1 MYCLPL
7 GVEYMTLF
15 SLAKKNIK
23 GNFSSYLVYFI
34 SLVFSMVIYF
44 TFVSLQYSEKIQENI
59 LLSDTMNFMFMAA
72 SFVLIVFAAVFI
84 LYSNSFFMRKRKK
97 EVGLYSMLGLKKKTI
112 GRLLFYENLIM
123 GILALA
129 VGILFGTILSKL
141 FSMILIHLMGS
152 TSEIDFG
159 MSIEAIA
166 QTAIV
171 FMVIILFTSIQGYRL
186 IYRFKLIELFNAAKK
201 GEQIPKSSLLSS
213 TIGILLLVISYW
225 LILRP
230 FPEELTNE
238 YIQLNYGT
246 ALIILILG
254 THLFFR
260 FVTVSL
266 LKMTQKNKSYYY
278 KGTNLIETAQLIFR
292 LKGNA
297 RTFTLIAILS
307 AATISFF
314 GATYGGYYGNERQA
328 KEDVPFSYSHLS
340 HGDTFDKKVEAIVKE
355 DRNHP
360 VVAQL
365 TIPVVEAKGKLS
377 FNLDYLTD
385 PMKIISEETFNSV
398 SSALDR
404 EDTVSLSGNEAA
416 VIKPRLTKFTDH
428 DFQGETI
435 ALEPD
440 FGGMLKMVDMV
451 EGHVLPFEFPDFFIV
466 VSNGKFKQLS
476 SVSTPLVYK
485 AYEVVDEQTTAKTS
499 KELSILVGEDFQVS
513 PTYYLE
519 YKEGKEGNAL
529 NLFIMGF
536 LGLVFLAAT
545 GSIIYFKQLTEANEV
560 KSEYEILRKI
570 GVGKKELSKSI
581 QKQTLFIFGLPLLVG
596 LVHGAAI
603 LHFTSN
609 FLSNLIGAKMFV
621 PMLTATLAFIGIYF
635 LYYVLT
641 VKTYNSIVNK

>member
-1 MYCLPL
+1 
-7 GVEYMTLF
+7 MTLF
-15 SLAKKNIK
+15 SLAAKNIK

-72 SFVLIVFAAVFI
+72 SFVLIIFAAVFI
-84 LYSNSFFMRKRKK
+84 IYSNSFFMRKRKR
-97 EVGLYSMLGLKKKTI
+97 EVGLYSMLGLRKKTI
-112 GRLLFYENLIM
+112 GRMLFYENLIM

-159 MSIEAIA
+159 FSIEAIA

-171 FMVIILFTSIQGYRL
+171 FIVIILFTSIQGYRL
-186 IYRFKLIELFNAAKK
+186 IYRFKLIELFNASKK
-201 GEQIPKSSLLSS
+201 GEQVPKASLLSS
-213 TIGILLLVISYW
+213 TMGILLLAVSYW
-225 LILRP
+225 LILRS
-230 FPEELTNE
+230 FPEELTIE

-246 ALIILILG
+246 ALIILIIG
-254 THLFFR
+254 THLFFQS
-260 FVTVSL
+260 VTVSL
-266 LKMTQKNKSYYY
+266 LKMKQKKKGSYY

-314 GATYGGYYGNERQA
+314 GATYGGYYGNERQS

-340 HGDTFDKKVEAIVKE
+340 QGDTFDAEIESIIKE

-360 VVAQL
+360 VTAQL

-377 FNLDYLTD
+377 FTLDYLTD
-385 PMKIISEETFNSV
+385 PVKIISEETFNSV

-416 VIKPRLTKFTDH
+416 VIKPRLTKFTDN

-435 ALEPD
+435 DLDSAMDEKLE
-440 FGGMLKMVDMV
+440 LIDMV
-451 EGHVLPFEFPDFFIV
+451 GGNVLPFDYPDFFVV
-466 VSNGKFKQLS
+466 VSNDRFEQLANES
-476 SVSTPLVYK
+476 APLVYK
-485 AYEVVDEQTTAKTS
+485 AYEVVDEQTTAETS
-499 KELSILVGEDFQVS
+499 KKLNSLFSKDFQTS
-513 PTYYLE
+513 STYYLE

-560 KSEYEILRKI
+560 KPQYEILRKI
-570 GVGKKELSKSI
+570 GVSRKEVSKSI
-581 QKQTLFIFGLPLLVG
+581 QKQTLFVFGLPLVVG
-596 LVHGAAI
+596 VIHGAAI

-609 FLSNLIGAKMFV
+609 FLSNLIGASMFV
-621 PMLTATLAFIGIYF
+621 PMLTAMLAFIGIYL
-635 LYYVLT
+635 LYYLLT
-641 VKTYNSIVNK
+641 VKTYNRIVNK

>member
-1 MYCLPL
+1 
-7 GVEYMTLF
+7 MTLF
-15 SLAKKNIK
+15 SLAKKNIR

-72 SFVLIVFAAVFI
+72 SFVLIIFAAVFI
-84 LYSNSFFMRKRKK
+84 IYSNSFFMRKRKR

-112 GRLLFYENLIM
+112 GRMLFYENLIM
-123 GILALA
+123 GVLALA

-141 FSMILIHLMGS
+141 LSMILIHLMGS

-159 MSIEAIA
+159 FSLEAIA
-166 QTAIV
+166 QTALV

-201 GEQIPKSSLLSS
+201 GEQQPKASLISSI
-213 TIGILLLVISYW
+213 IGVILLAISYW

-230 FPEELTNE
+230 FPEEMTIE

-246 ALIILILG
+246 ALIILIIG

-260 FVTVSL
+260 SVTVSL
-266 LKMTQKNKSYYY
+266 LKLTQKKKGYYY

-292 LKGNA
+292 LRGNA

-314 GATYGGYYGNERQA
+314 GATYGGYYGNARQSE
-328 KEDVPFSYSHLS
+328 EDVPFSYSHLS
-340 HGDTFDKKVEAIVKE
+340 KGETFDTKIEKIIKD
-355 DRNHP
+355 DRQHP
-360 VVAQL
+360 VKAQL
-365 TIPVVEAKGKLS
+365 TIPMVTAIGDLS
-377 FNLDYLTD
+377 FSLDYLTD
-385 PMKIISEETFNSV
+385 PIKIISEESFNSV

-404 EDTVSLSGNEAA
+404 EYTVSLRGNEAA
-416 VIKPRLTKFTDH
+416 VIKPRLTKFTDD

-435 ALEPD
+435 NLEQPAI
-440 FGGMLKMVDMV
+440 GEKLKMIDMV
-451 EGHVLPFEFPDFFIV
+451 EGNVLPFDYPDFFVV
-466 VSNGKFKQLS
+466 VSNDKFEEIAS
-476 SVSTPLVYK
+476 ESAPLVYK
-485 AYEVVDEQTTAKTS
+485 AYEVADEKATVETS
-499 KELSILVGEDFQVS
+499 KELNSLFGEDFQAS
-513 PTYYLE
+513 STYYLE

-560 KSEYEILRKI
+560 KPQYDILRKV
-570 GVGKKELSKSI
+570 GVSRKEVSKSI
-581 QKQTLFIFGLPLLVG
+581 KKQTLFIFGLPLLVG
-596 LVHGAAI
+596 VIHGSAI

-609 FLSNLIGAKMFV
+609 FMSNLIGANMFV
-621 PMLTATLAFIGIYF
+621 PMLTAMLAFIGIYL
-635 LYYVLT
+635 LYYILT
-641 VKTYNSIVNK
+641 VKTYNRIVNK